1 MTQHPTAT
9 SSYTRDELVAICEQ
23 AVVPHEQWSDR
34 DTASAQEGVGKAWAF
49 LRAGC
54 DFLVRTEGGLCVTD
68 EQTIWIEI
76 THDNFG
82 VIDWGGP
89 QETERFYLPTPA
101 RLASTSG
108 EDWY

>member
-1 MTQHPTAT
+1 MIA
-9 SSYTRDELVAICEQ
+9 SSYTRDELVAICER

-54 DFLVRTEGGLCVTD
+54 DFHVITEGDICVTD
-68 EQTIWIEI
+68 DRTIWVEI

-89 QETERFYLPTPA
+89 QETETFYLPTSA
-101 RLASTSG
+101 RLDATAG
-108 EDWY
+108 RDWY

>member
-1 MTQHPTAT
+1 MIA
-9 SSYTRDELVAICEQ
+9 SSYTRDELVAICER
-23 AVVPHEQWSDR
+23 AVVPHAMWGDR

-54 DFLVRTEGGLCVTD
+54 NFHVITEGDRCVTD
-68 EQTIWIEI
+68 DRTIWVEI

-89 QETERFYLPTPA
+89 QETETFYLPTPA
-101 RLASTSG
+101 RLDATAG
-108 EDWY
+108 RDWY

>member
-1 MTQHPTAT
+1 MIA
-9 SSYTRDELVAICEQ
+9 SSYTRDELVAICER
-23 AVVPHEQWSDR
+23 AVVPHAMWRNR

-54 DFLVRTEGGLCVTD
+54 DFHVITEGDLCVTD
-68 EQTIWIEI
+68 ERTIWVEI

-89 QETERFYLPTPA
+89 QETETFYLPTSA
-101 RLASTSG
+101 RLDATAG
-108 EDWY
+108 RDWY